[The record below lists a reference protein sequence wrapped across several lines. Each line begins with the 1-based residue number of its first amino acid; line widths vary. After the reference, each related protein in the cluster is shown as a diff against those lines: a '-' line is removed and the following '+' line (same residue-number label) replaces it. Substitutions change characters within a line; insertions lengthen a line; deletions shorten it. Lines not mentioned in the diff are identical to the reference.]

1 MIISGGSGT
10 NLVEVIAP
18 FGNVSCSLP
27 NLPTDKG
34 RFSHTHDS
42 SLVCGGTYQDDMYVD
57 AVDKP
62 ALYVYQACINLTSS
76 GWVKTSHM
84 LKYPRNRHSSWAVGD
99 GVILIGGCD
108 KRPKEH
114 WARNT
119 TELVKF
125 DGTTVEAFPLKQWT
139 L

>member
-10 NLVEVIAP
+10 NQVEVIAP
-18 FGNVSCSLP
+18 FVNVSCSLP
-27 NLPTDKG
+27 NLPTDHG

-42 SLVCGGTYQDDMYVD
+42 SLVCGGFPQFDWAQTCV
-57 AVDKP
+57 
-62 ALYVYQACINLTSS
+62 NLTSS
-76 GWVKTSHM
+76 GWVATSRK
-84 LKYPRNRHSSWAVGD
+84 LQYPRNRHSSWAVED
-99 GVILIGGCD
+99 GVILIGGQD
-108 KRPKEH
+108 SEYFN

-119 TELVKF
+119 TELVKY

>member
-27 NLPTDKG
+27 NLPTDEG

-42 SLVCGGTYQDDMYVD
+42 SLVCGGTYQDDLYVD
-57 AVDKP
+57 
-62 ALYVYQACINLTSS
+62 ALYVYQTCINLTSS

-84 LKYPRNRHSSWAVGD
+84 LKYPRNRHSSWAVED
-99 GVILIGGCD
+99 GVILIGGHD
-108 KRPKEH
+108 KRRQLSGAVVH

-125 DGTTVEAFPLKQWT
+125 DGTTMEAFPLKQWT